1 MIPEKFSER
10 MKEMLGDE
18 YATFE
23 SALSEKNVRGVRV
36 NTAKISPEDY
46 KSVTELDLSPIP
58 YADYGFIPHDAEGIG
73 TTAEHHAG
81 MIYVQDPGAM
91 ATVTALDVERGWR
104 VLDACAAPGGKA
116 SQLAALV
123 GDEGFVLANEYVPKR
138 AKIIVG
144 NFERLGIKNAVVTSL
159 DTAKIAEMFSDYFDL
174 VLCDAPCSGEGMF
187 RKYDEALTE
196 WSEENVRACA
206 ERQSEILSNCAK
218 TVRHGGYLLYSTC
231 TYSKEENEDTLRA
244 FLDSQPEFSLVP
256 AK

>member
-104 VLDACAAPGGKA
+104 GG
-116 SQLAALV
+116 
-123 GDEGFVLANEYVPKR
+123 N
-138 AKIIVG
+138 
-144 NFERLGIKNAVVTSL
+144 NATRS
-159 DTAKIAEMFSDYFDL
+159 AQI
-174 VLCDAPCSGEGMF
+174 C
-187 RKYDEALTE
+187 R
-196 WSEENVRACA
+196 
-206 ERQSEILSNCAK
+206 ERQCGREASAPPESPPSPGSPPRFPAP
-218 TVRHGGYLLYSTC
+218 R
-231 TYSKEENEDTLRA
+231 LRPPPVCRPR
-244 FLDSQPEFSLVP
+244 DG
-256 AK
+256 